1 MKYLTILLACAVLA
15 LGVGCTSEPQN
26 VRGVATDAPHPGATV
41 GEFVSDVTFVDTH
54 GTRKSLKSFRDD
66 AYIVAFVNQDCK
78 KAYPDDPLVKLAR
91 RMKGRVRV
99 VEVSIA
105 EDDCSKFNE
114 CVERR
119 GPETLKNLVLI
130 CDGSEA
136 MREAFKTS
144 GPTVYLLDDQFQVKS
159 VGTLE
164 NLDTMGAKATQL
176 AQVAERRRRD
186 LLRH

>member
-1 MKYLTILLACAVLA
+1 MKCSTILLTSALVVL
-15 LGVGCTSEPQN
+15 GFGCTSEPEK
-26 VRGVATDAPHPGATV
+26 VRGVATDGPRPGATV
-41 GEFVSDVTFVDTH
+41 GEFVDDVTFVDTH

-114 CVERR
+114 CVEHR
-119 GPETLKNLVLI
+119 GPDTLKNLVLI

-164 NLDTMGAKATQL
+164 TLDTLGAKATQL
-176 AQVAERRRRD
+176 AQAADRRRRD